1 MSIEE
6 PSEKKGDFTGVDPI
20 VSGTLDTALGQLHL
34 NELEETGPGV
44 APDASIEPS
53 NDGYTHFS
61 SIPPLHMFPH
71 PQMFSMGFIPY
82 SQMMPVPHHT
92 GFFPPPESGLG
103 MAGNTSNGPVMFNNS
118 NDASVFAAPPGPSSN
133 SLGVGSIGGETPA
146 TATNDP
152 LWASNVTAQAVVD
165 PLASSSAIEAT
176 DFLKGHSPA
185 TAFRRQTF
193 HALSPSDMVDPLLN
207 KSSMADVATDS
218 GLPAGSIATGLVQPG
233 HTGLG
238 STTRAQSISLEKN
251 KNNPIFG
258 TPDTNKKQEESK
270 LVPGEEKTTNS
281 TSYAAAYPY
290 GGPLMQPNPV
300 LSGHPPPGS
309 SPAYGVPSPFHGAYG
324 FASPFQFSGMG
335 SPNTQLPPHTPYR
348 VSPSGESATNHQV
361 PDGNDESPGSG
372 RALEDPSSVV
382 QSPPQGL
389 SVNQHQPSGT
399 PPPWMYGNHPFGMV
413 PHPHAF
419 SPGHPHM
426 MHPNEG
432 HQNENQNHNN
442 RRSNNGGHRGGR
454 SGHYGGGRNKHNKNG
469 NQYYQNNGNDNAS
482 RQRKMEDAAR
492 YADATLDQFIGNIY
506 SLCKD
511 QHGCRFLQ
519 KQLDILGSEAADS
532 IFEETK
538 NHTVEL
544 MTDSFGNYLIQKLL
558 ERVTVEQRITLAK
571 IAAPHFVYIAS
582 NPHGTRA
589 LQKLVECIGSK
600 EEANIIIGSLKGSV
614 VELSK
619 DLNGNHI
626 VQKCLQK
633 LQPNDVQFIFDA
645 ASEHC
650 TEIATHRHGCC
661 VLQRCLDHGDEVQ
674 RQRLCDKLLSNIDHL
689 TLDPFGNYVVQY
701 IITKE
706 SESGNNYFTLKI
718 VQALKSK
725 VTELSLHK
733 FGSNVIEKILRTP
746 AVSDDLITE
755 LLSSRAEAD
764 IQALLN
770 DGYGN
775 YVLQTMLD
783 VTHQNNHYLHE
794 SLVEIVRPLLVGP
807 IRNTPHGRRIMGIL
821 RME

>member
-1 MSIEE
+1 
-6 PSEKKGDFTGVDPI
+6 
-20 VSGTLDTALGQLHL
+20 
-34 NELEETGPGV
+34 
-44 APDASIEPS
+44 
-53 NDGYTHFS
+53 
-61 SIPPLHMFPH
+61 
-71 PQMFSMGFIPY
+71 
-82 SQMMPVPHHT
+82 
-92 GFFPPPESGLG
+92 
-103 MAGNTSNGPVMFNNS
+103 
-118 NDASVFAAPPGPSSN
+118 
-133 SLGVGSIGGETPA
+133 
-146 TATNDP
+146 
-152 LWASNVTAQAVVD
+152 
-165 PLASSSAIEAT
+165 
-176 DFLKGHSPA
+176 
-185 TAFRRQTF
+185 
-193 HALSPSDMVDPLLN
+193 
-207 KSSMADVATDS
+207 
-218 GLPAGSIATGLVQPG
+218 
-233 HTGLG
+233 
-238 STTRAQSISLEKN
+238 
-251 KNNPIFG
+251 
-258 TPDTNKKQEESK
+258 
-270 LVPGEEKTTNS
+270 
-281 TSYAAAYPY
+281 
-290 GGPLMQPNPV
+290 
-300 LSGHPPPGS
+300 
-309 SPAYGVPSPFHGAYG
+309 
-324 FASPFQFSGMG
+324 
-335 SPNTQLPPHTPYR
+335 
-348 VSPSGESATNHQV
+348 
-361 PDGNDESPGSG
+361 
-372 RALEDPSSVV
+372 
-382 QSPPQGL
+382 
-389 SVNQHQPSGT
+389 
-399 PPPWMYGNHPFGMV
+399 
-413 PHPHAF
+413 
-419 SPGHPHM
+419 M

-492 YADATLDQFIGNIY
+492 YADATLDQFIGNIH